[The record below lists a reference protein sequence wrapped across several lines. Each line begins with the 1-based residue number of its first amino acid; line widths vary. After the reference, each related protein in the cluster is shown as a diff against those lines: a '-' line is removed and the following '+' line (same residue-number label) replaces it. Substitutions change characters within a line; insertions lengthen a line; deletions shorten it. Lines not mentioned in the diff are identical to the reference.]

1 MVNHEKIRNK
11 LRAVKT
17 CLEKLEELKKISEN
31 EFLADYK
38 LTDTARHNL
47 QIAVEAMLDIA
58 NHIIARH
65 SFEIPKKNA
74 DSFIILCKHGI
85 LNKEMQATYVA
96 MARFRNRI
104 VHMYDDVDNREVYR
118 ILQEHLNDYYSFVR
132 DIVRYM
138 EHST

>member
-11 LRAVKT
+11 LRAIKT
-17 CLEKLEELKKISEN
+17 CLEKLEELKKNSEE
-31 EFLADYK
+31 EFLDDYK

-74 DSFIILCKHGI
+74 DSFIILCKNGI
-85 LNKEMQATYVA
+85 LSREMQATYVA

-104 VHMYDDVDNREVYR
+104 VHMYDDVDNREVFR
-118 ILQEHLNDYYSFVR
+118 ILQERLNDYYSFIR

-138 EHST
+138 EL

>member
-11 LRAVKT
+11 LRAIKT
-17 CLEKLEELKKISEN
+17 CLEKLEELKKSRED
-31 EFLADYK
+31 EFLCDYK

-47 QIAVEAMLDIA
+47 QIAVGAMLDIA

-65 SFEIPKKNA
+65 SFEIPKRNA

-85 LNKEMQATYVA
+85 LNREMQATYVA

-118 ILQEHLNDYYSFVR
+118 ILQEHLNDYYSFIR
-132 DIVRYM
+132 DIVRYI
-138 EHST
+138 EQ

>member
-11 LRAVKT
+11 LRAVKI

-65 SFEIPKKNA
+65 SFEIPKRNA

-138 EHST
+138 EL

>member
-1 MVNHEKIRNK
+1 MVNHEKIRHK
-11 LRAVKT
+11 LRAIKT
-17 CLEKLEELKKISEN
+17 CLEKLEELKKNRED
-31 EFLADYK
+31 EFLSDYK

-65 SFEIPKKNA
+65 SFEIPKRNA

-85 LNKEMQATYVA
+85 LSREMRATYAA

-118 ILQEHLNDYYSFVR
+118 ILQEHLNDYDSFVR

-138 EHST
+138 EL

>member
-11 LRAVKT
+11 LRAIKT
-17 CLEKLEELKKISEN
+17 CLEKLEELKKNSES
-31 EFLADYK
+31 EFLYDYK

-65 SFEIPKKNA
+65 SFEIPKRNA
-74 DSFIILCKHGI
+74 ESFIILCKHGI
-85 LNKEMQATYVA
+85 LGREMQATYAA

-104 VHMYDDVDNREVYR
+104 VHMYDDVNNREVYR

-138 EHST
+138 EL